1 MTIILSLII
10 FFVSFCYTNFSY
22 NGFLLPGSVLSL
34 ISNDSDYDLSKQL
47 LFSTQSKQTISSSYI
62 IFPQSINMGI
72 FDYNDNFKNYNIL
85 HSLYIINYGEFHD
98 SESNYNFSSKDF
110 IIKNR
115 ISKSINDYIH
125 YSVDIKYM
133 YSFLD
138 TYNSNVLATKMSL
151 YYYNKYFLAQSFID
165 NYGLVINRYT
175 QFEEDLPL
183 VYGYKIMYS
192 PRYINALLIVNH
204 NFFPNYS
211 TFNISGELFLFSNSS
226 IMIGFSS
233 LAQDLYYREFNHD
246 ILTGISLGLST
257 EHQNYLIQ
265 IGFKNL
271 GAVGISSAFSI
282 TKLIN

>member
-10 FFVSFCYTNFSY
+10 FFTSFCYTNFSY
-22 NGFLLPGSVLSL
+22 NGFLLPGSVKSL

-47 LFSTQSKQTISSSYI
+47 LFRTQLKKTISSRYI

-72 FDYNDNFKNYNIL
+72 FDYNYNFKNYNTL
-85 HSLYIINYGEFHD
+85 HSLYIINYGEFYD

-115 ISKSINDYIH
+115 ISKSINDKIH

-133 YSFLD
+133 HSFLD
-138 TYNSNVLATKMSL
+138 TYNSDVLATKMSL
-151 YYYNKYFLAQSFID
+151 YYYNQYFLTQGFID
-165 NYGLVINRYT
+165 NYGLVINKYT

-183 VYGYKIMYS
+183 SYGYKIMYH

-204 NFFPNYS
+204 IFFPNYS

-226 IMIGFSS
+226 IMVGFSS
-233 LAQDLYYREFNHD
+233 LAQNLYYREFNHD

-257 EHQNYLIQ
+257 KYHNYLIN